1 VQPSGLGAVVEED
14 DGEDVELE
22 LKDDVQTNK
31 MSDDDGECEACTI

>member
-1 VQPSGLGAVVEED
+1 MQPAGLGAVVED

-31 MSDDDGECEACTI
+31 VSEDDGECEACTI